1 MEIVLKQKKIRD
13 RVIYMFN
20 VIPQKV
26 DVGRYVVIVELR
38 EKDVNRLSLSVA
50 EVEKDLSALVDRKV
64 EVILV

>member
-1 MEIVLKQKKIRD
+1 MEIALKQQKIRD

-26 DVGRYVVIVELR
+26 DVGRYVVIIELR

-64 EVILV
+64 EVVLV

>member
-1 MEIVLKQKKIRD
+1 MEIALKQQKIRD

-26 DVGRYVVIVELR
+26 DVGRHVVIIELR

-64 EVILV
+64 EVVLV